1 MIGRCSRGLVLVL
14 ILWILTILMVI
25 ALSLS
30 YLVRTDMAG
39 TFAHLKDAEDKYLA
53 LSGIERAKAEL
64 IYRRAKFHDETAEVW
79 RVDGT
84 PYEYDLGSG
93 LVKVRILNE
102 SSKIDINAAP
112 EPLLRQLFINQGL
125 TEEEATV
132 IVDSIMDWKDTD
144 NIPRPNGAEDDYYAK
159 LPKPYGTKNG
169 LFDSVDELLYVRG
182 MTREILYGGGGKRGI
197 ADLLTVYSGHNMV
210 SVKYADRE
218 VLRAVPGLS
227 EEVIDA
233 ILQRRQEREIKGPQD
248 LQDVLGQAMGE
259 VNKYLSF
266 NDSPFFTVES
276 EGRSSKENKT
286 GYGIRAVLA
295 IEGNNKFSFRYYKE
309 PVRLRW

>member
-1 MIGRCSRGLVLVL
+1 LVLVL
-14 ILWILTILMVI
+14 VLWILTILMVI

-30 YLVRTDMAG
+30 YMVRTDLAG
-39 TFAHLKDAEDKYLA
+39 TFAHLRDTEDKYLA

-64 IYRRAKFHDETAEVW
+64 VYRRFKLHEEGAEVW

-93 LVKVRILNE
+93 IVKVRILNE
-102 SSKIDINAAP
+102 SSKIDINAAS
-112 EPLLRQLFINQGL
+112 EALLRQLFITQGL
-125 TEEEATV
+125 SEQEADV

-144 NIPRPNGAEDDYYAK
+144 NIPRPNGAEEDYYAR
-159 LPKPYGTKNG
+159 LPKPYGIKNG

-182 MTREILYGGGGKRGI
+182 MTREILYGGRGKRGI

-210 SVKYADRE
+210 SVKYADRD
-218 VLRAVPGLS
+218 VLRAVPGLT
-227 EEVIDA
+227 EEIIDA
-233 ILQRRQEREIKGPQD
+233 IIERRKEREIRGPQD
-248 LQDVLGQAMGE
+248 LQDVLGQSMGE

-266 NDSPFFTVES
+266 SESPFFRVES
-276 EGRSSKENKT
+276 EGRSHRENKR

-295 IEGNNKFSFRYYKE
+295 LEGNNKFSIRYYKE
-309 PVRLRW
+309 PVWLKW